1 MATLPNTYARR
12 PTPRFGGA
20 ERAAPIVE
28 SGDIALGQGIQA
40 LGKGMGDYLI
50 RAKAKQDQIAL
61 EDYTTRAKAKAFEL
75 RREYEQKKGADAA
88 QDDMF
93 FSGTMEKFEGVRKEL
108 LSEVKDADVHKA
120 LEQRLELAEINF
132 QEGLINHIT
141 TEGEVYGDQVYE
153 SGVGLGQT
161 EMGEFWYDDNQMMQA
176 RNDIKRHTDIQAQK
190 KGIPLNSP
198 VYKKM
203 LEDNLTTGHVNAIKA
218 MVVVGNNPQA
228 ASDYF
233 EDFSDEIAGDFHD
246 DIQKLIKSSGT
257 ARRTQQAVDGYIA
270 DGLTRTEAQAQARKD
285 FTDEDRDAAVL
296 RVEARYN
303 EIDNAD
309 NKYQTDTFNGFLGDY
324 EALMKEGD
332 ITPTDAYDILY
343 PKMLASGL
351 DGDMIHKMRR
361 IAQADTAAA
370 AGTSRKTNWP
380 VYFSTLKNIKNNQS
394 AWRENP
400 QWLAVLTPEL
410 SDTEMRRLETKIFE
424 NPETL
429 ISNEQRIDDA
439 LWSFGINPEW
449 LEEEGDDGDK
459 ARAFRRYI
467 EDSLPFEWGPDE
479 LDKAIED
486 SKRKI
491 LMGDGVFNNF
501 FGERVPIWELG
512 MGDELPGVDKDW
524 LPAIHQT
531 LIDLGLPQDEEH
543 IYAIELVRRAKEPL
557 TVPNIESVLAKAE
570 QKIAAQKA
578 AAAVGGTAKDVT
590 RQKVEGKPAQEY
602 DQLYEHLL
610 ITSKDK
616 IVEPLNQ
623 LGLVQHLNGVEF
635 NFLERFARLQVIKIS
650 FVIFR
655 IKSKIISLF

>member
-1 MATLPNTYARR
+1 
-12 PTPRFGGA
+12 
-20 ERAAPIVE
+20 
-28 SGDIALGQGIQA
+28 
-40 LGKGMGDYLI
+40 MGDYLI

-257 ARRTQQAVDGYIA
+257 ALRTQQAVDGYIA

-285 FTDEDRDAAVL
+285 FTGEDRDAAVL

-439 LWSFGINPEW
+439 LWSFDMDPEW

-524 LPAIHQT
+524 LPAVHQT
-531 LIDLGLPQDEEH
+531 LMNLGLPQDEEH
-543 IYAIELVRRAKEPL
+543 VYAAELVRRAKEPL

-570 QKIAAQKA
+570 QKIAGRHCQRRDETKGRRKA
-578 AAAVGGTAKDVT
+578 
-590 RQKVEGKPAQEY
+590 R
-602 DQLYEHLL
+602 
-610 ITSKDK
+610 
-616 IVEPLNQ
+616 
-623 LGLVQHLNGVEF
+623 
-635 NFLERFARLQVIKIS
+635 ARI
-650 FVIFR
+650 
-655 IKSKIISLF
+655 